1 MAGHSL
7 DLIQNMQADA
17 FFDRPTRVLKI
28 YLVPSYLVRNGSIVI
43 CGFEPPS
50 ANQ

>member
-1 MAGHSL
+1 MAGHAL
-7 DLIQNMQADA
+7 DLIQNMQADG
-17 FFDRPTRVLKI
+17 FSDRPTRILKI
-28 YLVPSYLVRNGSIVI
+28 YLVPSYFVRDGSIVI